1 MRFEYR
7 YGFIAGIIALA
18 WLAIRYLAKWYDSEW
33 ADFTSILIIAIA
45 VYLTIV
51 QRRSMQGGAVTFL
64 QAFVSGIVCG
74 FIISLMMGAFMYVYV
89 QYVFPDYTKF
99 MMHLYLNKYKAD
111 HVSDEGIK
119 TLMPQ
124 VQAAYSASGVFF
136 STTGLFSIFTG
147 VISLI
152 VALVMKRNPQTA

>member
-1 MRFEYR
+1 MRFEYKF
-7 YGFIAGIIALA
+7 GFFAGIIALV
-18 WLAIRYLAKWYDSEW
+18 WFTIRYLAKWYDSEW
-33 ADFTSILIIAIA
+33 ADFISILIIAVA

-51 QRRSMQGGAVTFL
+51 QKRNMEGGSVTFL

-74 FIISLMMGAFMYVYV
+74 FIICLMMGAFMYVYV
-89 QYVFPDYTKF
+89 GYVFPDYTQY

-111 HVSDEGIK
+111 HISDEGIK

-136 STTGLFSIFTG
+136 STTGLFSLFTG
-147 VISLI
+147 IISLI
-152 VALVMKRNPQTA
+152 VAFVMKRNPKTA